1 MSWKKNS
8 RVEKLAIGTAQFGM
22 PYGIANQNRQ
32 VHGDDIAAILDLA
45 WGNGI
50 DTLDTAKAYGDSEEF
65 IGNYLKQRPNNSWN
79 IITKISECE
88 KNIAEQ
94 IKDST
99 EKLTIST
106 TIMMAHSAE
115 LFMENEFQ
123 NELSDARDRQIIAKV
138 GVSLYSEDEINRVLE
153 SAFKPDVIQLPM
165 NILDTRLYRM
175 GMLALLCENGIE
187 VHVRSVFLQG
197 LFYLPESDLNIRFSD
212 AVPYL
217 EKLKS
222 IAAEAEL
229 TLAEFSLLWL
239 VSLEEVNKVV
249 IGVDNAD
256 QLKTHLETLK
266 KDVDP
271 AVFEKALFIR
281 YENETILNPSLWL
294 STS

>member
-1 MSWKKNS
+1 MTESAS
-8 RVEKLAIGTAQFGM
+8 KLAIGTAQFGM
-22 PYGIANQNRQ
+22 PYGIANQNGQ
-32 VHGDDIAAILDLA
+32 VHRDDIAAILDLA
-45 WGNGI
+45 WENGI
-50 DTLDTAKAYGDSEEF
+50 DTLDTAKAYGDSEES
-65 IGNYLKQRPNNSWN
+65 IGNYLKQRQNNSWN
-79 IITKISECE
+79 IITKISESD

-123 NELSDARDRQIIAKV
+123 KELSDARDRQIIAKV

-153 SAFKPDVIQLPM
+153 SVFKPDVIQLPV
-165 NILDTRLYRM
+165 NILDTRLYRK
-175 GMLALLCENGIE
+175 GMLSLLYKNGIE
-187 VHVRSVFLQG
+187 VHVRSAFLQG
-197 LFYLPESDLNIRFSD
+197 LFYLPGSDLNIRFSD

-249 IGVDNAD
+249 IGVDNSD

-271 AVFEKALFIR
+271 AVFEEALFIR
-281 YENETILNPSLWL
+281 YENENILNPSLWP
-294 STS
+294 SMY

>member
-1 MSWKKNS
+1 MTESAS
-8 RVEKLAIGTAQFGM
+8 KLAIGTAQFGM
-22 PYGIANQNRQ
+22 PYGIANQNGQ
-32 VHGDDIAAILDLA
+32 VHRDDIAAILDLA
-45 WGNGI
+45 WENGI
-50 DTLDTAKAYGDSEEF
+50 DTLDTAKAYGDSEES

-79 IITKISECE
+79 IITKISECDN
-88 KNIAEQ
+88 NIAEQ

-99 EKLTIST
+99 KNLTISP

-123 NELSDARDRQIIAKV
+123 KELSDARDRQIIAKV

-153 SAFKPDVIQLPM
+153 SAFKPDVIQLPV

-175 GMLALLCENGIE
+175 GMLALLYENGIE
-187 VHVRSVFLQG
+187 VHVRSAFLQG
-197 LFYLPESDLNIRFSD
+197 LFYLPGSDLNIRFSD

-271 AVFEKALFIR
+271 AVFEEALFIR
-281 YENETILNPSLWL
+281 YENENILNPSLWP
-294 STS
+294 SMY